1 MTAVD
6 LEDLRVTMVGI
17 NYAPE
22 VTGIGPYTT
31 AMANSLVEAGA
42 GVHVI
47 TGLPHYPQWSVN
59 DPAYATGNYW
69 READGAVRLTRC
81 RHWVP
86 PQSTLKDRA
95 RMESTFFA
103 RALRTLLRDQSDLV
117 IAITPSLA
125 GLGAAAAGSGR
136 RPFAAVV
143 QDLTGNAACETSGAS
158 DRVGAGLRAAEY
170 GLLKR
175 CAKVGV
181 ITTDFGRTLSQA
193 GLRQDQLVDLPN
205 FSHIETIKSSITD
218 ARHRLGWRADRFTV
232 VHTGNMGAKQGLHT
246 VVEAAALSYETGAD
260 IDFVLMG
267 DGNHRAMLESISA
280 GIPGLRILPPVSAE
294 DYPYVLAAAD
304 VVLIHELPGVK
315 MMSLPSKLTSYA
327 AAGKPILAAV
337 DPDGITAHY
346 LRDMQFGHVV
356 QSGDAQTLLEA
367 AVSLR
372 ANAVHRQALARASRR
387 VHQNAYGKGAAYQR
401 YQAFAESLLPYRAV
415 KKRQGPRQPSG
426 LPRPGAVTTNSAL
439 AAAAPSRRLPR

>member
-1 MTAVD
+1 MSAID
-6 LEDLRVTMVGI
+6 LEDRKVTIVGI

-31 AMANSLVEAGA
+31 AMARALTEVGA
-42 GVHVI
+42 RVHVI
-47 TGLPHYPQWSVN
+47 TGIPHYPQWSVE
-59 DPAYATGNYW
+59 DAAYDTGNYW
-69 READGAVRLTRC
+69 HESDHGVRLTRC

-95 RMESTFFA
+95 RMESSFFA
-103 RALRTLLRDQSDLV
+103 RALRILLRDRSELV
-117 IAITPSLA
+117 IAVTPSLA
-125 GLGAAAAGSGR
+125 GLGVAAAGSGR

-143 QDLTGNAACETSGAS
+143 QDLTGNAASETGAG

-181 ITTDFGRTLSQA
+181 ITSDFGRTLTEA
-193 GLRQDQLVDLPN
+193 GIRDDQLVDLPN
-205 FSHIETIKSSITD
+205 FSHIAASTSSTME
-218 ARHRLGWRADRFTV
+218 ARRRLGWRADRFTV

-246 VVEAAALSYETGAD
+246 VIEAAALSYEYGAD

-267 DGNHRAMLESISA
+267 DGNHRAMLESIST
-280 GIPGLRILPPVSAE
+280 GIPGLRILPPASAE

-304 VVLIHELPGVK
+304 VVLINELPGVK

-346 LRDMQFGHVV
+346 LGAMQFGHVV
-356 QSGDAQTLLEA
+356 QSGDALTLLDA
-367 AVSLR
+367 ARSLR
-372 ANAVHRQALARASRR
+372 DNAIHRQALARASRR
-387 VHQNAYGKGAAYQR
+387 MHQTAYGKGAAYQR
-401 YQAFAESLLPYRAV
+401 YQAFAASLLPDRAAN
-415 KKRQGPRQPSG
+415 KGQPSRQSTVG
-426 LPRPGAVTTNSAL
+426 VFHQRRTATVPGRT
-439 AAAAPSRRLPR
+439 APTGNRAS